1 MRKFLPLLIACL
13 FTLTSVGAAAD
24 VAVVRLASIAEVSSQ
39 TRALAVTSDAIALA
53 GDSITIL
60 SRENPDQASAVTLV
74 TSNARLFTD
83 LFAFENRF
91 FAVGIGESQ
100 STLANSPST
109 STSSSTSSTINPDS
123 ITVLSNVNSAQ
134 GLTRLLLFEF
144 DSAGQVINESV
155 YDSDLPLIPL
165 TLKVLGSTVAIV
177 GSTVSERGVQGFLAT
192 TDLELN
198 FLSFNRFGTDSTV
211 IRSLASLRT
220 LYGSSSERLAGTDRK
235 SVQDGVILYLDS
247 SGEPSRV
254 VRSFLS
260 SSQRSWDQVSNA
272 HLAVGEVKRGKIE
285 EVAITKFSPQGSP
298 QWNTRFPGSDG
309 HLDLRTLGL
318 VTSKKL
324 EGISRIAP
332 KGKSAVF
339 IEYASK
345 GLSKRG
351 TISRVASIPARE
363 IIDMANGYAVIVDR
377 DSRFQLVP
385 LAP

>member
-13 FTLTSVGAAAD
+13 FTLTSVSAVAD
-24 VAVVRLASIAEVSSQ
+24 VAVARLTSIAEVSSQ

-53 GDSITIL
+53 GDSITVL
-60 SRENPDQASAVTLV
+60 SRENPDQAPAVTFV

-83 LFAFENRF
+83 LFAFEDRF

-100 STLANSPST
+100 STLATTP
-109 STSSSTSSTINPDS
+109 SSSTSSSTINPDS
-123 ITVLSNVNSAQ
+123 INVLSNDGNAQ
-134 GLTRLLLFEF
+134 GLTRLVLIEF

-165 TLKVLGSTVAIV
+165 TLKVFGSTVAIV

-198 FLSFNRFGTDSTV
+198 FLSFNRFGSDSTV

-324 EGISRIAP
+324 DGISRITP
-332 KGKSAVF
+332 KGKNAVF
-339 IEYASK
+339 IEYVSK

-377 DSRFQLVP
+377 DGRFQLVP
-385 LAP
+385 LTP

>member
-1 MRKFLPLLIACL
+1 MRKSLPLLIACL
-13 FTLTSVGAAAD
+13 FTLTSVGAVAD

-53 GDSITIL
+53 GDSITVL

-83 LFAFENRF
+83 LFAFEDRF

-100 STLANSPST
+100 SALATT
-109 STSSSTSSTINPDS
+109 SSSSTSPSTLSTINPDS
-123 ITVLSNVNSAQ
+123 ITVLTNVGSSQ
-134 GLTRLLLFEF
+134 GLTRLVLIEF
-144 DSAGQVINESV
+144 NSAGQVINESI

-165 TLKVLGSTVAIV
+165 TLKVFGSTIAIV

-198 FLSFNRFGTDSTV
+198 FLSFNRFGSDSTV

-220 LYGSSSERLAGTDRK
+220 LYGSSSERLAGADRK

-247 SGEPSRV
+247 DGSIKRV

-272 HLAVGEVKRGKIE
+272 HLAVGEVKRGKIA

-324 EGISRIAP
+324 EGISRIKP
-332 KGKSAVF
+332 KGKNAVF
-339 IEYASK
+339 IEYVSK

-377 DSRFQLVP
+377 DGRFQLVP

>member
-1 MRKFLPLLIACL
+1 M
-13 FTLTSVGAAAD
+13 
-24 VAVVRLASIAEVSSQ
+24 
-39 TRALAVTSDAIALA
+39 
-53 GDSITIL
+53 
-60 SRENPDQASAVTLV
+60 
-74 TSNARLFTD
+74 
-83 LFAFENRF
+83 
-91 FAVGIGESQ
+91 
-100 STLANSPST
+100 
-109 STSSSTSSTINPDS
+109 
-123 ITVLSNVNSAQ
+123 SNVNSAQ

-198 FLSFNRFGTDSTV
+198 FLSFNRFGSDSTV

-298 QWNTRFPGSDG
+298 QWN
-309 HLDLRTLGL
+309 
-318 VTSKKL
+318 
-324 EGISRIAP
+324 
-332 KGKSAVF
+332 
-339 IEYASK
+339 
-345 GLSKRG
+345 LSL
-351 TISRVASIPARE
+351 IHI
-363 IIDMANGYAVIVDR
+363 
-377 DSRFQLVP
+377 
-385 LAP
+385 